1 MDRAMSSLRFET
13 ELEGVRSFLRFGPA
27 RAPIHSAGHHAGKHA
42 NGAGLIE
49 RSLFFKHGS
58 CHPRSAYFCKWSG
71 LAQRVQSV
79 GEWKEARHT
88 ADTAVWRTFYFVG
101 APHCFS
107 LRLFW
112 AVAELLVRHHHSP
125 LLQA

>member
-1 MDRAMSSLRFET
+1 M
-13 ELEGVRSFLRFGPA
+13 
-27 RAPIHSAGHHAGKHA
+27 
-42 NGAGLIE
+42 E
-49 RSLFFKHGS
+49 RSLFLKHGS
-58 CHPRSAYFCKWSG
+58 CHPRSAYFCKWSE

-88 ADTAVWRTFYFVG
+88 ADTAVWRRFYFVG

-112 AVAELLVRHHHSP
+112 AVAVLLVQHPHRP
-125 LLQA
+125 LLQAQTPASPRPIPLGCAAPPQLLRRLSPTCPTTSLTRPAEERSDA